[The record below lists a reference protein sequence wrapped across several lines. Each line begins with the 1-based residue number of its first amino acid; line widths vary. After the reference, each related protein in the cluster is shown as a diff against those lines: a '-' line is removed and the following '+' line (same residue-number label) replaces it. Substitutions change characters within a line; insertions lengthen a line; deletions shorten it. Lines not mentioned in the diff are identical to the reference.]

1 MIDTASMDM
10 DVKISEKTLA
20 MVVMIRT
27 GAGPAKRASAQ
38 I

>member
-10 DVKISEKTLA
+10 DVKVSDKTLA

-27 GAGPAKRASAQ
+27 GAGFGADLNGE
-38 I
+38 